1 MAKKITLETLA
12 AQLSKMDA
20 RIERGL
26 EAADNKFAAL
36 ADDIGDIKHEKAT
49 KEQLVALH
57 GQVNSIETQLR
68 DMKHTKLHARVADLE
83 EEVFGETRS

>member
-1 MAKKITLETLA
+1 M
-12 AQLSKMDA
+12 
-20 RIERGL
+20 
-26 EAADNKFAAL
+26 
-36 ADDIGDIKHEKAT
+36 AT

-68 DMKHTKLHARVADLE
+68 TLRPRVTDLE